1 MAKDNDYYLKW
12 LKNRSVIYDTITGLP
27 FIGKEIENIRP
38 IVMESGKAEIIFF
51 SFMEVVER
59 TIGWENFDRL
69 LVKITAVLKK
79 ILPEGTILTSA
90 GPNFGAT
97 LIIIPL
103 SGKFFNTSMD
113 YYYEEINGKVKEI
126 IQNEP
131 LIKNIESPYRIGKSI
146 IVYNPISRFE
156 RQLFYNIVEAIK
168 DALQFEE
175 ATRKKKVREIEWIV
189 KNNMLLTYF
198 QPIVSL
204 RSYNI
209 LGFEALSRVKNSK
222 LFHSSEYLF
231 NFALNTDVIYDLE
244 RQCRKNAVQNY
255 TKLDNYLLFIN
266 LSPRSV
272 YDSELTSDMFLEYV
286 NSKGLLP
293 ENIVFEITERVGII
307 DFSSFKDA
315 LDKMRKKGFRIGIDD
330 MGTGYSSLHTVA
342 EINPDFIKYDMALV
356 KGIEFNNIK
365 KAIVETLVPF
375 SEKINA
381 TVIAEGIESIREYKT
396 LKSLGVKYGQGFL
409 FALPKKPP
417 LSVELNRVNE

>member
-1 MAKDNDYYLKW
+1 MAEDNDYYLKW

-27 FIGKEIENIRP
+27 FVGKEIENIRP
-38 IVMESGKAEIIFF
+38 IVMESGKVGLIFF

-69 LVKITAVLKK
+69 LIKITAVLKK
-79 ILPEGTILTSA
+79 VLPEETILTSA
-90 GPNFGAT
+90 GPNFGAMLT
-97 LIIIPL
+97 IVPL
-103 SGKFFNTSMD
+103 SGKNFNASLD
-113 YYYEEINGKVKEI
+113 YYYEEINIGVKEI

-131 LIKNIESPYRIGKSI
+131 LIKNIESAYRIGKSV

-175 ATRKKKVREIEWIV
+175 ATKKKKVKEIEWIV

-204 RSYNI
+204 HSYDI

-222 LFHSSEYLF
+222 LFHSSEYFF

-244 RQCRKNAVQNY
+244 RLCRKNAVQNY

-266 LSPRSV
+266 LSPKSV
-272 YDSELTSDMFLEYV
+272 YDSELTSDLFLEYV
-286 NSKGLLP
+286 DSKGISP
-293 ENIVFEITERVGII
+293 KNIVFEITERVGVI

-315 LDKMRKKGFRIGIDD
+315 LDKIRKKGFRIGIDD
-330 MGTGYSSLHTVA
+330 MGTRYSSLHTVA

-356 KGIEFNNIK
+356 RGIEFNNIK

-381 TVIAEGIESIREYKT
+381 TVIAEGIENTREYKT

-409 FALPKKPP
+409 FAIPKKPP